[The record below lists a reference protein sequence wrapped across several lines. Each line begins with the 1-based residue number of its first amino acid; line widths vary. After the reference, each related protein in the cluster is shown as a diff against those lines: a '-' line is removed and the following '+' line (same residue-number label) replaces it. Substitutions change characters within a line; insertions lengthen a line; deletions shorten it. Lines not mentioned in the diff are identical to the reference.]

1 VSQQHDQQRARQRRV
16 EAAAAATIL
25 VATHRGAEYGE
36 QAERLR
42 TRAGEYRRAAGLG
55 HGGDGKVESD
65 FLNHSRT
72 GQRNQNRKRK
82 VKNAA
87 TAWVGWTFSHWF
99 IFFVLIK
106 FSS

>member
-65 FLNHSRT
+65 FLKHRT
-72 GQRNQNRKRK
+72 EGSDQEAKSKRKRCYSLGG
-82 VKNAA
+82 VD
-87 TAWVGWTFSHWF
+87 VQSLVR
-99 IFFVLIK
+99 FFVLIK